1 MQQHAES
8 DLQHCPVAKVQK
20 IIWGKWS
27 MVIIYFLSREPLRF
41 RQLKR
46 KMPQVT
52 EASLTKELR
61 MLEQYGL
68 VHREVYREVPP
79 HVEYSLTE
87 IGRKLLPVLEALEQ
101 WALEYERE
109 QATQASPSEHRTA
122 PQASSLR
129 GCAAPLLTHPP
140 CSSGARYATHSSWP
154 RNRLV
159 PLAIPCLQSY
169 NNSIDFRR
177 KSSIFLCHSYRKD
190 TFGGM

>member
-27 MVIIYFLSREPLRF
+27 MVTIYFPPREPLRF

-79 HVEYSLTE
+79 RVEYSLTE

-122 PQASSLR
+122 PQA
-129 GCAAPLLTHPP
+129 
-140 CSSGARYATHSSWP
+140 
-154 RNRLV
+154 
-159 PLAIPCLQSY
+159 
-169 NNSIDFRR
+169 
-177 KSSIFLCHSYRKD
+177 
-190 TFGGM
+190 

>member
-109 QATQASPSEHRTA
+109 QATQASPSEHRTD
-122 PQASSLR
+122 
-129 GCAAPLLTHPP
+129 
-140 CSSGARYATHSSWP
+140 
-154 RNRLV
+154 RLV